1 MRQELRPKKQLMM
14 LAFISPRLKYLDVL
28 WTISVKIDS
37 RSVVKIL
44 RNVTVLRT
52 EWKGRFKISTFAV
65 LFFKLFTH
73 LKT

>member
-1 MRQELRPKKQLMM
+1 MRQELRPKKQPTMF
-14 LAFISPRLKYLDVL
+14 AFKSPRLKYLDVL
-28 WTISVKIDS
+28 WTISVLVDS

-52 EWKGRFKISTFAV
+52 EWKGRFKISTSAV
-65 LFFKLFTH
+65 FSFKLFTH